1 MTYVRAAV
9 KSTASELTQAIEK
22 AANRKGA
29 SRHQEDRAS
38 SRAIFA
44 FLDKLAAWTKGMH
57 ELHRRAALIENSCG
71 KGSAYERSRQQV
83 LPRLNREIKDEHVK
97 RFRKRLIVTKEV
109 PVQLFELDEVSRLI
123 EAVIPLERNSK
134 LRELLAEWLGACA
147 AIQRQAD
154 GLSVDGCWLLDQ
166 HLREQQV
173 EPQHGMGFNTALT
186 RSVSG
191 AWHRDQIRSAVAS
204 LIEPIDRLP
213 SDPPATRRKGNKGR
227 PPRPKADL
235 QADEKLVNEWKRASE
250 SGVAKKDFTKGRGMT
265 VQDLD
270 RVIDR
275 VRKQGKRSPTK
286 S

>member
-22 AANRKGA
+22 AATRKGA

-44 FLDKLAAWTKGMH
+44 FLDKLADWPDGIN

-71 KGSAYERSRQQV
+71 KGSAYERCRQQV

-97 RFRKRLIVTKEV
+97 RFRKRLIVTKEI

-134 LRELLAEWLGACA
+134 LRELLEEWLGACA

-166 HLREQQV
+166 HLREKQE
-173 EPQHGMGFNTALT
+173 EPQKGMGVITALT
-186 RSVSG
+186 RSALGSWNR
-191 AWHRDQIRSAVAS
+191 AQIRSAVAA
-204 LIEPIDRLP
+204 LMEPIDRLP

-227 PPRPKADL
+227 PPRSSGPP
-235 QADEKLVNEWKRASE
+235 QMDESLVNDWKKASE
-250 SGVAKKDFTKGRGMT
+250 SGVAKKDFTKEMGMT
-265 VQDLD
+265 VRQLD
-270 RVIDR
+270 RVLDR
-275 VRKQGKRSPTK
+275 VGRQRKRSQTK